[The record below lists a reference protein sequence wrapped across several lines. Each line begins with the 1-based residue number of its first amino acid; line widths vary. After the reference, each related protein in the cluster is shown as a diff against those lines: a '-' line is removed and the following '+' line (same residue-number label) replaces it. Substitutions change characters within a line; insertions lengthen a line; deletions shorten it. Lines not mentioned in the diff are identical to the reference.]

1 MKKLTTQITKDNK
14 TITIFAMV
22 DDKTAEILENLD
34 EETRHN
40 YIVGEHEIYL
50 NERKETRRHQSINV
64 SLENGHDFEDDEISI
79 EDNFIEKEK
88 YLKLHKAI
96 SCLSK
101 EQQWLVN
108 EVYFKGRSQVEI
120 AKELGLTKMAV
131 SLRLQTILKNLKKFC
146 I

>member
-14 TITIFAMV
+14 IITIFAMV

-64 SLENGHDFEDDEISI
+64 SLENGHDFEDDEISL
-79 EDNFIEKEK
+79 EENFIEKEK

>member
-64 SLENGHDFEDDEISI
+64 SLENGHDFEDDEISL
-79 EDNFIEKEK
+79 EENFIEKEK

>member
-14 TITIFAMV
+14 IITIFAMV

-64 SLENGHDFEDDEISI
+64 SLENGHDFEDDELSL
-79 EDNFIEKEK
+79 EENFIEKEK

-101 EQQWLVN
+101 EQQWLIN

-120 AKELGLTKMAV
+120 AKQIGICKSAISHKLE
-131 SLRLQTILKNLKKFC
+131 RILKKIKKFF
-146 I
+146 